1 MQPLAR
7 TLLCCAVGLTAALAG
22 LEATNPEPTWEGFL
36 RTYPLG
42 TRGCPGLERQMRA
55 WQESL
60 WLQNWELEIRC
71 GLPPNRAHEDDLL
84 GMVRPSPDDRR
95 ATIWIREG
103 FSPLYQQAIIVHEL
117 VHVGVEAGRWAVP
130 DGRDEEEFVDRI
142 GEEFF
147 RPRRR
152 ATQVVIMRRAQREA
166 LAKRAPV
173 IDVGEIGLAAYR
185 GPSPL
190 REAGVRR

>member
-7 TLLCCAVGLTAALAG
+7 TLICCAVGLTAALAG
-22 LEATNPEPTWEGFL
+22 LESTNPEPTLESLL
-36 RTYPLG
+36 RTHPVG

-60 WLQNWELEIRC
+60 WLEEWEVEIHC
-71 GLPPNRAHEDDLL
+71 GFPPNRAHEDDLL
-84 GMVRPSPDDRR
+84 GSVWRYPDQRR

-103 FSPLYQQAIIVHEL
+103 FSPLFQQSVIVHEL
-117 VHVGVEAGRWAVP
+117 VHVVVGAGRWPVP
-130 DGRDEEEFVDRI
+130 DGRDEEEFVEQA

-147 RPRRR
+147 RSRRR
-152 ATQVVIMRRAQREA
+152 AMQVDLMRRAQREA

-173 IDVGEIGLAAYR
+173 IDAGESGLAAYR
-185 GPSPL
+185 APL
-190 REAGVRR
+190 PLQEASAGR